1 MLTNSKI
8 ALSVA
13 LVLASASAAL
23 AAPKHPVRH
32 NTAIQRQAPANAY
45 LSFGAVRST
54 GSAKQSP
61 YMTIHDFGIRRQC
74 RPHEGLA
81 SASFEA
87 RTAPLSYP
95 TLLRLCGLVDRS
107 GDGPND

>member
-32 NTAIQRQAPANAY
+32 DTAIQRQAPANAY

-54 GSAKQSP
+54 GSAKQP
-61 YMTIHDFGIRRQC
+61 
-74 RPHEGLA
+74 L
-81 SASFEA
+81 
-87 RTAPLSYP
+87 APLSYP
-95 TLLRLCGLVDRS
+95 TLLRLYGLVDRS

>member
-13 LVLASASAAL
+13 LVLATASAAL

-32 NTAIQRQAPANAY
+32 NTAIQRQARANAY

-54 GSAKQSP
+54 RQ
-61 YMTIHDFGIRRQC
+61 RR
-74 RPHEGLA
+74 PDAGLA

-87 RTAPLSYP
+87 RSAPLSYP

-107 GDGPND
+107 GDGPNE